1 MAPPLEQHRVAD
13 QLEPGGELETR
24 LLEHGLQLISRDVLG
39 VPHLVRAGLQ
49 VDISLDEKD
58 VVH

>member
-13 QLEPGGELETR
+13 QLEPGSERETR

-39 VPHLVRAGLQ
+39 VPHLVRVWLQ
-49 VDISLDEKD
+49 VNIGLDEKD